1 LRRRGTAAL
10 PSDDGKTIKGRK
22 LRRQQ
27 LKQQKNSQSNLLQE
41 ASQSPATMMIPSKR
55 LLHQN
60 GEIRSGRSRRLDSTV
75 ERLTVT
81 VTPKLRVDATSGI
94 KAYRHVHIRS

>member
-81 VTPKLRVDATSGI
+81 PKLRVDATSGI